1 MNFPKDFLY
10 TKEHEWIKVEGSNAT
25 VGISAFA
32 VEQLGD
38 VVHVE
43 LPKVGQKF
51 KQGDTFGSVESTK
64 TVSDLYMPGGITVTE
79 INANLK
85 NAPEK
90 LSEDPHGKFWLV
102 KGTVDA
108 APQGL
113 LDAAAYD
120 KYIADEASHH

>member
-10 TKEHEWIKVEGSNAT
+10 TKEHEWIKVEGGGAV
-25 VGISAFA
+25 VGITAFA

-51 KQGDTFGSVESTK
+51 KQGDSFGSVESTK

-79 INANLK
+79 VNADLK

-102 KGTVDA
+102 KGTVDT